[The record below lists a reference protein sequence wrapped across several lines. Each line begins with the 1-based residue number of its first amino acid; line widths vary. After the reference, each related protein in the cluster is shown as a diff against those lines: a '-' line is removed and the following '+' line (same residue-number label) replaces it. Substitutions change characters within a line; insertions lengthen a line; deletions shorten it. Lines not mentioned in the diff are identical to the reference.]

1 MQEDFLLKSGMNVVA
16 AMMLDTLRQRG
27 DFELSAEER
36 IPQACRRTSG
46 VCCYWILLRIDA
58 QLIGD
63 GDASAYWRHQM
74 LQRDLETTTVRS

>member
-1 MQEDFLLKSGMNVVA
+1 MVLMQEDLLLKSGMNVVA
-16 AMMLDTLRQRG
+16 AMML

-63 GDASAYWRHQM
+63 GDATAYWRNQM

>member
-1 MQEDFLLKSGMNVVA
+1 MQEDSLLKSGMNVVA
-16 AMMLDTLRQRG
+16 AMML